1 MLSCTLILPAAH
13 IDTGN
18 AVSEAM
24 GWGSPAYTVALSP
37 TGTEPATHYG
47 LRTWSDE
54 AFQAMLESQVYP
66 PELADAGIT
75 EAAYM
80 AMIGKLVWSFWPDYT
95 GHFDAVIGEQG
106 LKVVGVQNEGE

>member
-1 MLSCTLILPAAH
+1 MLSCVLILPDAQVA
-13 IDTGN
+13 TGN

-24 GWGSPAYTVALSP
+24 GWGSPAYTIPLSAD
-37 TGTEPATHYG
+37 GTEPATHYG

-66 PELADAGIT
+66 PQLAQAGIT
-75 EAAYM
+75 EAAYA
-80 AMIGKLVWSFWPDYT
+80 AMIGALVWSFWPDYV

-106 LKVVGVQNEGE
+106 LQVVEPAL

>member
-1 MLSCTLILPAAH
+1 MLSCTLILPA
-13 IDTGN
+13 DQVTTGN

-37 TGTEPATHYG
+37 TGAEPATHYG

-66 PELADAGIT
+66 AELAEAGIT
-75 EAAYM
+75 EAVYT
-80 AMIGKLVWSFWPDYT
+80 AMIGKLVWSFQADYA
-95 GHFDAVIGEQG
+95 GHFDGVVEGEG
-106 LKVVGVQNEGE
+106 LKVVVSEA

>member
-1 MLSCTLILPAAH
+1 MLSCVLLLPVAQVA
-13 IDTGN
+13 TGN

-24 GWGSPAYTVALSP
+24 GWGSPAYTVPLSP

-66 PELADAGIT
+66 PQLAQAGIT
-75 EAAYM
+75 EAAYA
-80 AMIGKLVWSFWPDYT
+80 AMIGALVWSFWPDYM
-95 GHFDAVIGEQG
+95 GHFATVCAENG
-106 LKVVGVQNEGE
+106 LKIVEPAL

>member
-1 MLSCTLILPAAH
+1 MLSCVLLLPVAQVA
-13 IDTGN
+13 TGN

-47 LRTWSDE
+47 LHTWSDE

-66 PELADAGIT
+66 PQLADAGIT

-80 AMIGKLVWSFWPDYT
+80 AMLGALVWSFWPDYA
-95 GHFDAVIGEQG
+95 GHFDAVVAEQG
-106 LKVVGVQNEGE
+106 LKVVEPAE

>member
-1 MLSCTLILPAAH
+1 MLSCVLILPLDQVA
-13 IDTGN
+13 TGN

-37 TGTEPATHYG
+37 TGAEPATHYG

-66 PELADAGIT
+66 PQVEEAGIT
-75 EAAYM
+75 KADYD
-80 AMIGKLVWSFWPDYT
+80 AMLAVLVASFWPDYT
-95 GHFDAVIGEQG
+95 DHFATVCAENSLVVVSEEQT
-106 LKVVGVQNEGE
+106 V